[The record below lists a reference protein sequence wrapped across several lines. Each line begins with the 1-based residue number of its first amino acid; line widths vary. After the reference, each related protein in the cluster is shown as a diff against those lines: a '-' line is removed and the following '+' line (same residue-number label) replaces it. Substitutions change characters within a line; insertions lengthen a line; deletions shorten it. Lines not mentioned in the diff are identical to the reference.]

1 MRSIRSLS
9 IHATQGDAVDEIA
22 PPPENLLPSDSAEA
36 SSSSRCASSS
46 RANEPDNLANDR
58 NRMRKDVLAAPPMPP
73 APLYNYF
80 LSLMDPSAVVST
92 TSDSPSS
99 TKSKGNNEQRNEI
112 FAAFGWGEKKL
123 EDVKSVSLVLDSSD
137 DVNYSAHILIR
148 AFDKNYKSETMFM
161 SEGSINPV
169 KDLCKSI
176 TYVMNLYVKDNTN
189 FYGDFKSFNNSY
201 LRKTLGYSSET
212 KRTIEMDTAIKHSIT
227 WTGSD
232 NESKLDLNV
241 YHYNQQ
247 FRLFGHSK
255 FGQNRPL
262 VIMRCN
268 VPSKLKGGTEVTL
281 KHCFVTIPIIKNVVL
296 IDKLNLS
303 TKHDIIQS
311 IQSNEPISAPILC
324 VEFLKGFE
332 ADFFT
337 PPDSVEDN
345 LLDIE
350 ERLSRTSSDLGIE
363 HFKENQLELMKA
375 DVNDLNISCVLPTGW
390 GKSSCY
396 LVPGITDY
404 ENTNRTTIIIQPTV
418 SLQSD
423 QVKVLR
429 EHNIKYLLFN
439 GTNKRKKT
447 YFNRDGTEFNFN
459 YMCPFIFMTPESFVY
474 YYKSLIV
481 CLNNAYKIR
490 RIVIDEVHC
499 VLQWGHFR
507 EDFAKALECIKS
519 LRNKVP
525 TSLYTANITESQLRT
540 VKSML
545 GIVGN
550 QFDIVNHNIRSNLNI
565 KILYLNHM
573 EEADNAPA
581 PVFKFNTK
589 FGFTENIVRRIMRI
603 LYQHRNECGII
614 YFNSISTC
622 EKFQIFLQWNNIPA
636 LLYTSK
642 VSPKEIA
649 QSMWMADEF
658 KLIIATSAFGLG
670 INKADVRFIIHG
682 EMPESLSSYAQQIG
696 RAGRD
701 GQPSFVYILY
711 HYSQRKI
718 IKSLI
723 IRGKPNKTHKNI
735 QLKEMYYMIQYLENM
750 STCRHALLQ
759 FHFDQQIDSLS
770 TTCRTCDNCN
780 RIDNIFLPCTD
791 ICKIIL
797 QFLKDIDNVNKCY
810 PLHEVGL
817 WLYGIGTD
825 MSVANKFYKCRGF
838 ASLSDYPLMCI
849 QQILLYLLQ
858 IKVITIYEY
867 DGVMNHLEVM
877 IILTPNYDN
886 LFASMHNI
894 SIRIVLKNVNEL
906 PTLQHSL
913 KRGMINRVKKILRNG
928 SDRINQPYPILRN
941 RYCNPHILSIAP
953 NTEETFRSTTDSE
966 IIFLRRQEDEIK
978 EKLNLVEYNGSLKL
992 KKPIRFDVIF
1002 NICNKALDNHPSKKD
1017 ISVTKKL
1024 LQTYFDAKKKRN
1036 DADSKV
1042 LQW

>member
-1 MRSIRSLS
+1 MQTWTSKLPSQRVHFLKPKLLPANEPTWRFCEP
-9 IHATQGDAVDEIA
+9 TQGDAVDEIA

-345 LLDIE
+345 LLGNSPD
-350 ERLSRTSSDLGIE
+350 
-363 HFKENQLELMKA
+363 
-375 DVNDLNISCVLPTGW
+375 
-390 GKSSCY
+390 
-396 LVPGITDY
+396 
-404 ENTNRTTIIIQPTV
+404 
-418 SLQSD
+418 
-423 QVKVLR
+423 
-429 EHNIKYLLFN
+429 
-439 GTNKRKKT
+439 
-447 YFNRDGTEFNFN
+447 TE
-459 YMCPFIFMTPESFVY
+459 
-474 YYKSLIV
+474 
-481 CLNNAYKIR
+481 
-490 RIVIDEVHC
+490 
-499 VLQWGHFR
+499 
-507 EDFAKALECIKS
+507 
-519 LRNKVP
+519 
-525 TSLYTANITESQLRT
+525 
-540 VKSML
+540 
-545 GIVGN
+545 
-550 QFDIVNHNIRSNLNI
+550 
-565 KILYLNHM
+565 
-573 EEADNAPA
+573 
-581 PVFKFNTK
+581 
-589 FGFTENIVRRIMRI
+589 
-603 LYQHRNECGII
+603 
-614 YFNSISTC
+614 
-622 EKFQIFLQWNNIPA
+622 
-636 LLYTSK
+636 
-642 VSPKEIA
+642 
-649 QSMWMADEF
+649 
-658 KLIIATSAFGLG
+658 
-670 INKADVRFIIHG
+670 
-682 EMPESLSSYAQQIG
+682 
-696 RAGRD
+696 
-701 GQPSFVYILY
+701 
-711 HYSQRKI
+711 
-718 IKSLI
+718 I
-723 IRGKPNKTHKNI
+723 IRGKIIDHMQLIGYPSKILMNDTDGNNEKIYFRTNCKFCCFEQRLHKSNNVYYTYEISTGVLYQQCYDVKCNSSIKCSFETECTFWSQVQQKQRQHVERYQIHRKRIQFAIEIIRRSINLKVNTDRSATKKRIIQKMEADLINYLQDVFSEWITHNSNLLDYNVEDI
-735 QLKEMYYMIQYLENM
+735 SLKEAVIIAVKFLSHIDCLHSRYLGRIVIYLPAIPYFGNYCSLKIYQMIQSFKNEKN
-750 STCRHALLQ
+750 
-759 FHFDQQIDSLS
+759 
-770 TTCRTCDNCN
+770 
-780 RIDNIFLPCTD
+780 
-791 ICKIIL
+791 
-797 QFLKDIDNVNKCY
+797 
-810 PLHEVGL
+810 
-817 WLYGIGTD
+817 
-825 MSVANKFYKCRGF
+825 
-838 ASLSDYPLMCI
+838 
-849 QQILLYLLQ
+849 
-858 IKVITIYEY
+858 
-867 DGVMNHLEVM
+867 
-877 IILTPNYDN
+877 
-886 LFASMHNI
+886 
-894 SIRIVLKNVNEL
+894 KNV
-906 PTLQHSL
+906 
-913 KRGMINRVKKILRNG
+913 KRFGNDLGNIVSQLDTINVIKPKI
-928 SDRINQPYPILRN
+928 
-941 RYCNPHILSIAP
+941 H
-953 NTEETFRSTTDSE
+953 
-966 IIFLRRQEDEIK
+966 
-978 EKLNLVEYNGSLKL
+978 
-992 KKPIRFDVIF
+992 
-1002 NICNKALDNHPSKKD
+1002 
-1017 ISVTKKL
+1017 
-1024 LQTYFDAKKKRN
+1024 YFCCKTRK
-1036 DADSKV
+1036 
-1042 LQW
+1042 Q